1 MSENPAFEHHVRS
14 IISMYAKAATIV
26 KIVEKIR
33 TLKIMFTEKAG
44 VPSRKE
50 RIKSEPLLNGLIS
63 AKFTNIIGNFPS
75 RPSP

>member
-1 MSENPAFEHHVRS
+1 VFGRYVRS
-14 IISMYAKAATIV
+14 IISIYANAATSV

-33 TLKIMFTEKAG
+33 TLKIMFGEKVG

-75 RPSP
+75 CPSP